1 MGRIDNKH
9 DKTLCCLCNSP
20 SNATLRLQLKGL
32 SPMALFSS
40 RRLPAI
46 AAGAMACAALALP
59 FAAPVSAQTGVTG
72 YLAISTPAFDQS
84 FARFTPSAD
93 RIKHKIDYS
102 AWDEAIRYIV
112 FPMGRSLRQ
121 APGRPNPGMGSRVQ
135 FGHDSRYRLEGN
147 RVMFSF
153 FDDELRAGIRDY
165 RIELERTPDLMEFT
179 RIPRNEQLAFWINLH
194 NVALMDQIAHKWPVR
209 EPSTI
214 EIDGVPL
221 DEAKF
226 ITVSGVKMS
235 PKDIRT
241 QIVYRNW
248 KDPRVIY
255 GFWRGDIGGPSIQR
269 AAFNAENLERL
280 LDRGAKDFVNSLRG
294 VQKRSDR
301 LQVSKIYEEAA
312 PFYFQDWGAD
322 LRTHI
327 AAHAETEVQQLLSK
341 TQSVEAT
348 LYEVDIADLAG
359 GRLEPS
365 YSNITTNGSAQRFRI
380 PQSMARLLNEYD
392 TKMERIEREGRTGT
406 VFFMDI
412 QLPGE
417 EPVQDEIE

>member
-1 MGRIDNKH
+1 MAIRSTRRI
-9 DKTLCCLCNSP
+9 P
-20 SNATLRLQLKGL
+20 
-32 SPMALFSS
+32 
-40 RRLPAI
+40 
-46 AAGAMACAALALP
+46 ALATAAMVCTALTLP
-59 FAAPVSAQTGVTG
+59 LAAPVSAQREVTNT
-72 YLAISTPAFDQS
+72 LAISAPAFDQS

-93 RIKHKIDYS
+93 RIAHKIDYT
-102 AWDEAIRYIV
+102 AWDEAMRYIV

-121 APGRPNPGMGSRVQ
+121 SPGRPQPGLGTRRM

-153 FDDELRAGIRDY
+153 FDDELRQSIREY
-165 RIELERTPDLMEFT
+165 RIELERTPDLIEFT

-194 NVALMDQIAHKWPVR
+194 NVALLDQIAHSWPVR
-209 EPSTI
+209 EPSKI
-214 EIDGVPL
+214 EVDGVAL

-226 ITVSGVKMS
+226 ISVSGVKMS

-269 AAFNAENLERL
+269 AAFNAENVERL
-280 LDRGAKDFVNSLRG
+280 LDRGASDFVNSLRG
-294 VQKRSDR
+294 VQKLSDR

-312 PFYFQDWGAD
+312 PFYFQNWEAD

-327 AAHAETEVQQLLSK
+327 SKHAETEVQQLLSK
-341 TQSVEAT
+341 TQTVEAS
-348 LYEVDIADLAG
+348 LYETDIADLAG
-359 GRLEPS
+359 GQREPT
-365 YSNITTNGSAQRFRI
+365 YSNITSDGFAQRFRI
-380 PQSMARLLNEYD
+380 PQGMARLLQEHG
-392 TKMERIEREGRTGT
+392 TKMERIEREGRTGS

-417 EPVQDEIE
+417 EPVENEID